1 METTR
6 QLYELQEQDNEIE
19 QAEQSLAQKNSE
31 LGNRAVLE
39 AALQKAA
46 TEQKRLD
53 DLKRQRR
60 EAEAQVNDILSKINA
75 AEQQLFGGKVT
86 NSKELSNLQHEINT
100 LKTQNDKLET
110 KALDIIDK
118 VEETETS
125 AAAVGAEYK
134 TIEEEW
140 NHRQKQLAVEVEQ
153 LKAQLAELKPERA
166 QTAGQIEA
174 PVLALYNK
182 LRLQKKQAV
191 SKVEQ
196 GICRS
201 CRISLSAS
209 AVQRAR
215 NGQPVQ
221 CSTCGRILYIP

>member
-39 AALQKAA
+39 AAMQKAA
-46 TEQKRLD
+46 AEQKRLD

-60 EAEAQVNDILSKINA
+60 EAEAQVNDILSKIKT
-75 AEQQLFGGKVT
+75 AEQQLYGGKVT
-86 NSKELSNLQHEINT
+86 NPKELSNLQHEINT
-100 LKTQNDKLET
+100 LKTQNDNLET

-118 VEETETS
+118 LETTEKS
-125 AAAVGAEYK
+125 AAAVSAEYK
-134 TIEEEW
+134 TTEEAW
-140 NHRQKQLAVEVEQ
+140 NRRQKQLAVEVEQ

-182 LRLQKKQAV
+182 LRQQKKQAV
-191 SKVEQ
+191 SRVEQ
-196 GICRS
+196 GICRA

>member
-140 NHRQKQLAVEVEQ
+140 NRRQKQLAVEVEQ

>member
-39 AALQKAA
+39 SAMQKAVA
-46 TEQKRLD
+46 EQKRLD

-60 EAEAQVNDILSKINA
+60 EAEAQVNDILSKIKA
-75 AEQQLFGGKVT
+75 AEQQLYGGKVT
-86 NSKELSNLQHEINT
+86 NPKELSNLQHEINT
-100 LKTQNDKLET
+100 LKTQNDNLET

-118 VEETETS
+118 LETTEKS
-125 AAAVGAEYK
+125 AAAVSAEYK
-134 TIEEEW
+134 TTEEAW
-140 NHRQKQLAVEVEQ
+140 NRRQKQLAVEVEQ

-182 LRLQKKQAV
+182 LRQQKKQAV
-191 SKVEQ
+191 SRVEQ
-196 GICRS
+196 GICRA